1 MLSGAEPMTDRDRP
15 LLEAARQAAKNGQR
29 RQARELLEEAIRQDP
44 ADYRAWLW
52 LSGLSSSPRASLAYV
67 ARAEILKPDDSQ
79 VQRARAWAERRL
91 AATPTDSPNEA
102 EHVIGQSA
110 AVTKSAPQATPAE
123 RSHPKAERRPISW
136 LVAGT
141 AAALMIVL
149 LLAVFFFWSSST
161 HSALAASL
169 ESLSWRPPLGKPQ
182 TGTGLEPG
190 TSFTGIGNDENRNS
204 YGETALVP
212 VSATETTAG
221 AVGTSSP
228 VATATAAA
236 TATPLPTATATPI
249 PTATPKSM
257 QPKPVAAAGEDVLDN
272 PAPRATWT
280 LTPTPSPTPTATAT
294 FAPTA
299 TTSAAQAH
307 VARPSSV
314 GINERWISVNL
325 TTQTLTAYEGNTPV
339 RSTLIS
345 SGLPRTPTV
354 TGQFRIYLRYR
365 SQDMNG
371 YRLGYNYYLRDVPY
385 VQYFYGNYGLH
396 GTYWHNNF
404 GRPMSHGCVNLPTPE
419 AEWLF
424 NWASIGTL
432 VYVHY

>member
-1 MLSGAEPMTDRDRP
+1 MSAHDRA
-15 LLEAARQAAKNGQR
+15 LLEAARQAAKNGQKQ
-29 RQARELLEEAIRQDP
+29 QARELLQEAIRQNP
-44 ADYRAWLW
+44 GDYRAWLW
-52 LSGLSSSPRASLAYV
+52 LAGLSSSLQASLAYV
-67 ARAEILKPDDSQ
+67 ERAEMLKPGDPQ
-79 VQRARAWAERRL
+79 VQKARAWVERRL
-91 AATPTDSPNEA
+91 AAAAEGSSDVVDSPA
-102 EHVIGQSA
+102 GRAPA
-110 AVTKSAPQATPAE
+110 AARRPAE
-123 RSHPKAERRPISW
+123 TAPAEQSRRKGTGASRRRPISW

-141 AAALMIVL
+141 VLTVMVLVFAGVALL
-149 LLAVFFFWSSST
+149 WSST
-161 HSALAASL
+161 TNPALAATL
-169 ESLSWRPPLGKPQ
+169 ETLARRPALGWLQISTLP
-182 TGTGLEPG
+182 EPG
-190 TSFTGIGNDENRNS
+190 ASFTGIGDGENSNR
-204 YGETALVP
+204 YEETALIPVTATQVP
-212 VSATETTAG
+212 AGNTATSADLSAVVTTAMPT
-221 AVGTSSP
+221 ATATTSP
-228 VATATAAA
+228 VATAT
-236 TATPLPTATATPI
+236 PV
-249 PTATPKSM
+249 PTATPKNI
-257 QPKPVAAAGEDVLDN
+257 QPKQVAAIAEVPDSL
-272 PAPRATWT
+272 APRATWT
-280 LTPTPSPTPTATAT
+280 LTPTPTPTPTATAT

-307 VARPSSV
+307 VARPAGV
-314 GINERWISVNL
+314 GLNERWIAVNL
-325 TTQTLTAYEGNTPV
+325 TTQTLTAYEGNTAV

-365 SQDMNG
+365 SQDMDG

>member
-1 MLSGAEPMTDRDRP
+1 MFYGAETMNNPGNT
-15 LLEAARQAAKNGQR
+15 LLQAARQAASKGQTQ
-29 RQARELLEEAIRQDP
+29 QARELLQQAVRQYPD
-44 ADYRAWLW
+44 DYRAWLW
-52 LSGLSSSPRASLAYV
+52 LAGLTSSAKASLNYI
-67 ARAEILKPDDSQ
+67 ARAEILKPGDPQ

-91 AATPTDSPNEA
+91 NAAPA
-102 EHVIGQSA
+102 GH
-110 AVTKSAPQATPAE
+110 TPATAAQLPAEPARAAKAGPRNATGQQQSRLSHKERAKE
-123 RSHPKAERRPISW
+123 RSREPISW
-136 LVAGT
+136 LVA
-141 AAALMIVL
+141 
-149 LLAVFFFWSSST
+149 
-161 HSALAASL
+161 
-169 ESLSWRPPLGKPQ
+169 
-182 TGTGLEPG
+182 
-190 TSFTGIGNDENRNS
+190 
-204 YGETALVP
+204 
-212 VSATETTAG
+212 
-221 AVGTSSP
+221 
-228 VATATAAA
+228 TAAA
-236 TATPLPTATATPI
+236 TLMVFLLTAVALFWFISDDLVLAAPFENGVFRQITAGPQNGVRQEPDTNPTGIGGAESMSEGQETVLVPVPPTEAAPTAAATETATASPSPTPD
-249 PTATPKSM
+249 PTATPKSL
-257 QPKPVAAAGEDVLDN
+257 QPKQVVFSGDGGSAG
-272 PAPRATWT
+272 PRATWT
-280 LTPTPSPTPTATAT
+280 PTPTPSPTPTATPT

-299 TTSAAQAH
+299 TTAADQARI
-307 VARPSSV
+307 ARPPSV

-365 SQDMNG
+365 SQDMDG
-371 YRLGYNYYLRDVPY
+371 YRLGFNYYLRDVPY